1 VSAIPAAVIVLAA
14 GDGTRMKSSTS
25 KVLHRIG
32 GRSLVG
38 HALLA
43 AAHTGT
49 PRVAV
54 TVRAHRD
61 EVAAHVTE
69 LWPTAIIAD
78 QDDIKG
84 TGRAAECALEA
95 LPSGL
100 SGTVLVTYGDV
111 PLLTTQALL
120 DLTEAHEQAANAVTV
135 LTAHLEDP
143 TGYGRVIRDADGSV
157 QAIVEHK
164 DAVRA
169 REAGGEHADA
179 LDVRE
184 INSGIYAF
192 DADVLRNSLLQ
203 VTTDNA
209 QGEKYLTDV
218 LAIARGAGRRVAGHG
233 IDDRWQIE
241 GVNDKAQLARLGKE
255 FNRRALHRLMVE
267 DGVIVI
273 DPDTTWVDADVSVGA
288 DTVLHPGTQLHGA
301 TTIGSHCT
309 IGPDT
314 TLTDTEVADA
324 ASVVRSQAQLAV
336 IGERAT
342 VGPFS
347 YLRPGT
353 TLAAD
358 GKIGAFVETKNAQI
372 GEGAKVPHLTYC
384 GDATIGAGANIGAGT
399 IFANYDGVNKHH
411 TDVGEHSFIGSNS
424 VVVAPRTIADGA
436 YVAAGSAVVAD
447 VEPGQLAVS
456 RAQQRNVDGW
466 VARRREGTATHRAA
480 LEAEAR
486 HTSTTT
492 EGTSEA

>member
-1 VSAIPAAVIVLAA
+1 MSATPAAVIVLAA

-25 KVLHRIG
+25 KVLHLIG

-43 AAHTGT
+43 AAHTGA

-61 EVAAHVTE
+61 LVAAHITE
-69 LWPTAIIAD
+69 IWPEVIVAD
-78 QDDIKG
+78 QDEIKG
-84 TGRAAECALEA
+84 TGRAVECALEA
-95 LPSGL
+95 LPADL

-120 DLTEAHEQAANAVTV
+120 DLTQAHEDAANAVTV

-143 TGYGRVIRDADGSV
+143 TGYGRVVRDSDGSV
-157 QAIVEHK
+157 QGIVEHK
-164 DAVRA
+164 DALRA
-169 REAGGEHADA
+169 RDEGGAHANV
-179 LDVRE
+179 LEINE

-192 DADVLRNSLLQ
+192 DAQVLRASLAK

-218 LAIARGAGRRVAGHG
+218 LAIARAAGRRVAGHD

-241 GVNDKAQLARLGKE
+241 GVNDKSQLARLGKE
-255 FNRRALHRLMVE
+255 YNRRVLQRLMVE
-267 DGVIVI
+267 DGVIII
-273 DPDTTWVDADVSVGA
+273 DPDSTWVDADVSVGI
-288 DTVLHPGTQLHGA
+288 DTVLHPNTQLHRATAIGA
-301 TTIGSHCT
+301 SCT

-314 TLTDTEVADA
+314 TLTGTEVADGA
-324 ASVVRSQAQLAV
+324 TVVRTQAELAV
-336 IGERAT
+336 IGAGAT

-353 TLAAD
+353 ILGAH
-358 GKIGAFVETKNAQI
+358 GKIGGFVETKNAQI

-411 TDVGEHSFIGSNS
+411 TDIGAQSFIGSNS
-424 VVVAPRTIADGA
+424 VIVAPRTIADGV
-436 YVAAGSAVVAD
+436 YIAAGSAVVED
-447 VEPGQLAVS
+447 VGAGQLGVT
-456 RAQQRNVDGW
+456 RARQRNVDGW
-466 VARRREGTATHRAA
+466 VARRRADTATHRAA

-486 HTSTTT
+486 HTSTTDQGAP
-492 EGTSEA
+492 E